1 MNESYNEIRNRM
13 QELVTL
19 LNQANLS
26 YEQKNVEIMSNF
38 TYDKLYDELKKLEE
52 DSGVILA
59 DSPTQKVGYEVVSE
73 LEKERHEKPMLSL
86 DKTKDPVALADWLGA
101 NKGLLSWKMDGLTV
115 VLTYEEGQL
124 VKAVTRGNGEIG
136 EVITQNAKHF
146 KNLPLTIPFKGKLI
160 LRGEAVISYAAFEK
174 INETIGDADAKYKNP
189 RNLCSG
195 SVRQL
200 DSKVTASRNV
210 NVFIFALVQME
221 GMNFKFRHQEF
232 EYLRELGFEVVEERA
247 VDQKNIQEEI
257 INFKNKIVTNEY
269 PSDGLVL
276 ILDDIAYGESLGLTS
291 KFPRNAIAF
300 KWQDEEAETTLREI
314 EWSPS
319 RTGLINPV
327 AIFDP
332 VELEGTTVSRASVH
346 NVSVM
351 QELGLGIGD
360 KIKVYKANMIIPQ
373 ISENLTRSGN
383 VSVPERCPLCGQET
397 RLQDDDGVK
406 VLYCTNPGCAAKK
419 IKSFALFTSRD
430 AFNIEGLSEATLEK
444 LAEHHVIA
452 TYSDIFSLK
461 YHRNTIVDMK
471 GFGEKSYKK
480 LQEAAEKAK
489 KITPEKFI
497 YSLGIP
503 NIGLSTAK
511 LIVKEYGSN
520 IRKLLNLN
528 AMELSSVEGIG
539 DVIAEAYE
547 EFFRKP
553 SNIKLVNDLL
563 YRAKVEIIESPLSA
577 GEKLAE
583 GGASLAGITAVITGS
598 LNHFGNRSELKD
610 IIENAG
616 GKVTGSVTKKTD
628 FLINNDITSNS
639 SKNQKAKELGVE
651 IISEDDFIKK
661 FSINV

>member
-276 ILDDIAYGESLGLTS
+276 ILDDIAYGESLGLT
-291 KFPRNAIAF
+291 
-300 KWQDEEAETTLREI
+300 
-314 EWSPS
+314 
-319 RTGLINPV
+319 
-327 AIFDP
+327 
-332 VELEGTTVSRASVH
+332 
-346 NVSVM
+346 
-351 QELGLGIGD
+351 
-360 KIKVYKANMIIPQ
+360 
-373 ISENLTRSGN
+373 
-383 VSVPERCPLCGQET
+383 
-397 RLQDDDGVK
+397 
-406 VLYCTNPGCAAKK
+406 
-419 IKSFALFTSRD
+419 
-430 AFNIEGLSEATLEK
+430 
-444 LAEHHVIA
+444 
-452 TYSDIFSLK
+452 
-461 YHRNTIVDMK
+461 
-471 GFGEKSYKK
+471 
-480 LQEAAEKAK
+480 
-489 KITPEKFI
+489 
-497 YSLGIP
+497 
-503 NIGLSTAK
+503 
-511 LIVKEYGSN
+511 
-520 IRKLLNLN
+520 
-528 AMELSSVEGIG
+528 
-539 DVIAEAYE
+539 
-547 EFFRKP
+547 
-553 SNIKLVNDLL
+553 
-563 YRAKVEIIESPLSA
+563 
-577 GEKLAE
+577 
-583 GGASLAGITAVITGS
+583 
-598 LNHFGNRSELKD
+598 
-610 IIENAG
+610 
-616 GKVTGSVTKKTD
+616 
-628 FLINNDITSNS
+628 
-639 SKNQKAKELGVE
+639 
-651 IISEDDFIKK
+651 
-661 FSINV
+661 